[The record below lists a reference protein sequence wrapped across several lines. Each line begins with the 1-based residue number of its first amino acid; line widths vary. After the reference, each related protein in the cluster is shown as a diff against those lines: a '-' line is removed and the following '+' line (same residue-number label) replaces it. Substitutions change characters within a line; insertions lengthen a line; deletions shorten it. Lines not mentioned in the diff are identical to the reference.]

1 MAKRKLA
8 QEWMERGKKD
18 LEDAEFLLMNNR
30 ALENVAFHIQQAL
43 EKYLKGFLIYKGW
56 KLEKIHDLRK
66 LLAEAIPIDK
76 KFEEFIDPLK
86 KITEYYADS
95 RYPVGYPLE
104 YTRKEIRDS
113 LHQAKSL
120 VAYIKDKVK

>member
-86 KITEYYADS
+86 KITEYYVDS